1 MLVDANRKTPLPKI
15 YYASAKRWLFVPS
28 SWEHANPSYI
38 FFLHYPYWYTVDAE
52 WASQLLL
59 VCVNKTYPWWIFIH
73 YYVKIASCILKN
85 KNSNVL
91 CALKNVA
98 CIFIVSWYGA
108 RVLVKVTLISWLAV
122 YFGFILEQAQL
133 VIYLICLL
141 FIFHKS
147 RLLQGGC
154 FTPPGFCI

>member
-1 MLVDANRKTPLPKI
+1 MD
-15 YYASAKRWLFVPS
+15 
-28 SWEHANPSYI
+28 
-38 FFLHYPYWYTVDAE
+38 
-52 WASQLLL
+52 
-59 VCVNKTYPWWIFIH
+59 FIH
-73 YYVKIASCILKN
+73 YYVKIIYCILKN
-85 KNSNVL
+85 KNSKL

-98 CIFIVSWYGA
+98 CIFIVRWYVA
-108 RVLVKVTLISWLAV
+108 RVLVKVALISWLAV